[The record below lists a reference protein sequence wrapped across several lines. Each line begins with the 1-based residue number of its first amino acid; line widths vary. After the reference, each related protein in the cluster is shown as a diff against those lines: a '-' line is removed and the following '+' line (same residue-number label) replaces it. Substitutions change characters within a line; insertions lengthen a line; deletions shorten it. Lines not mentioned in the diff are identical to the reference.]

1 VQAFSLAAVWLTL
14 EIAMPRVLNKYKDV
28 IPPDAVYIGRPSK
41 WGNPYALGT
50 NGDRTTVIDKFTGY
64 VLNHPTLANDARRE
78 LRGKD
83 LVCFCA
89 PRACHGDVL
98 LRIANED

>member
-1 VQAFSLAAVWLTL
+1 
-14 EIAMPRVLNKYKDV
+14 MPRVLNKHKDA
-28 IPPDAVYIGRPSK
+28 IPKDAVYIGRPSK
-41 WGNPYALGT
+41 WGNPFIIGPD
-50 NGDRTTVIDKFTGY
+50 GDRTDVIEQYYAYIMDTPKLY
-64 VLNHPTLANDARRE
+64 DAAKKE

-98 LRIANED
+98 LLIANDE